1 MVDYPPNIIIMTKL
15 NELLKDLTAEMW
27 KIKSNTNQIEMQE
40 LLDFYKNYHSY
51 ANLATD
57 ILNAKILSHCKE
69 DSSHME
75 KLIIE
80 TFQNINGYKYDR
92 LLIDS
97 LLELDNELSFE
108 YLRNILSFEDI
119 NNKSKFI
126 DDFNHHPLFEKVMA
140 LIENNDNKQ
149 LNLPEKVG

>member
-1 MVDYPPNIIIMTKL
+1 VVYLPNIIIMIKL

-27 KIKSNTNQIEMQE
+27 KIKNNTNQIEMQE
-40 LLDFYKNYHSY
+40 LLDFYKTYHSY

-69 DSSHME
+69 GSSHME

-140 LIENNDNKQ
+140 LIENNDNKR

>member
-1 MVDYPPNIIIMTKL
+1 MNKL
-15 NELLKDLTAEMW
+15 NEILKDLTAEMW

-40 LLDFYKNYHSY
+40 LLDFYKAYHSY

-57 ILNAKILSHCKE
+57 ILNAKILSYSKE
-69 DSSHME
+69 GSSNME

-108 YLRNILSFEDI
+108 YLLNILSFEDTD
-119 NNKSKFI
+119 NKSKFI
-126 DDFNHHPLFEKVMA
+126 DDFNHHPLFEKVMVM
-140 LIENNDNKQ
+140 IGNDYNKQ
-149 LNLPEKVG
+149 QTY

>member
-1 MVDYPPNIIIMTKL
+1 
-15 NELLKDLTAEMW
+15 MW
-27 KIKSNTNQIEMQE
+27 KIKNNADQIEMQE
-40 LLDFYKNYHSY
+40 LLDFYKVYHSH

-57 ILNAKILSHCKE
+57 ILNAKILCHSKE
-69 DSSHME
+69 GSPHMD

-126 DDFNHHPLFEKVMA
+126 DDFNHHPLFEKVMK
-140 LIENNDNKQ
+140 LMEHNDNKQ
-149 LNLPEKVG
+149 QTD